1 MVSRSVALVRKFEGC
16 RLTPYLDVAG
26 IPTIGYG
33 AIYNL
38 NGLRVKI
45 TDPAITQ
52 EVADEM
58 LARDVSHAYSAVVR
72 LCPVRG
78 LSDGKLAALT
88 DFTFNLGSGTLQHS
102 TLRSM
107 VLQGDLSLAAEQFRL
122 YCHAGGRVVPGLL
135 RRREAEIGVWNEV

>member
-38 NGLRVKI
+38 KGNRVRLDEPDI
-45 TDPAITQ
+45 SQ
-52 EVADEM
+52 EEADAL
-58 LARDVSHAYSAVVR
+58 LARDVALATATVNR
-72 LCPVRG
+72 LCPIRG

-102 TLRSM
+102 TLRMFVQS
-107 VLQGDLSLAAEQFRL
+107 GDFALVPEQFRK
-122 YCHAGGRVVPGLL
+122 YIHAGGRVVAGLVK
-135 RRREAEIGVWNEV
+135 RREAEIEAWNEV

>member
-1 MVSRSVALVRKFEGC
+1 MVSKSIALVQKFEGC
-16 RLTPYLDVAG
+16 RLKPYLDVAG

-38 NGLRVKI
+38 AGERVKI

-52 EVADEM
+52 EQADEM
-58 LARDVSHAYSAVVR
+58 LARDISRAYNAVVR

-78 LSDGKLAALT
+78 LPDGKLAALT

-107 VLQGDLSLAAEQFRL
+107 LLQGEYKLACEQFRL
-122 YCHAGGRVVPGLL
+122 YCHAGGKVIPGLV
-135 RRREAEIGVWNEV
+135 RRREAEIEAWNEV

>member
-1 MVSRSVALVRKFEGC
+1 MVSRSVELVRKFEGC

-38 NGLRVKI
+38 NGSRVKI

-102 TLRSM
+102 TIRQY
-107 VLQGDLSLAAEQFRL
+107 VLQGENLLVPEQLGRYVYAGGKRVQGLVKRRAAEI
-122 YCHAGGRVVPGLL
+122 
-135 RRREAEIGVWNEV
+135 EAWNAV